1 MTMTASKPD
10 EAQVVMASLCGKRT
24 VDEKTHS
31 AISVLAER
39 LETLKKTSPVFS
51 DIAFSATIE
60 QMAVAGGV

>member
-1 MTMTASKPD
+1 
-10 EAQVVMASLCGKRT
+10 
-24 VDEKTHS
+24 
-31 AISVLAER
+31 LAER